1 MKLPI
6 PTDITKDMAEFKEE
20 ISAIRV
26 AVERLVEIEEA
37 KR

>member
-1 MKLPI
+1 MKLPL
-6 PTDITKDMAEFKEE
+6 PSDVSKDLAEFKEE

-37 KR
+37 KK

>member
-20 ISAIRV
+20 ITAIRA
-26 AVERLVEIEEA
+26 AVERLVEIEEN
-37 KR
+37 RQ

>member
-1 MKLPI
+1 VKLPI